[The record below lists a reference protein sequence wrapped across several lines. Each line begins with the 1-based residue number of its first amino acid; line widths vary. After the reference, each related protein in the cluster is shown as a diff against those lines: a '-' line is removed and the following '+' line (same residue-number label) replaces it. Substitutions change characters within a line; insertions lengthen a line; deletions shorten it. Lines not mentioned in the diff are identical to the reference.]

1 MYLLPYTV
9 GESRH
14 ECRSYGLGRNN
25 MTQVSITRSYSSPT
39 YDAVSRAISLVCD
52 LREIITPGAT
62 VVLKPNV
69 FAPRAAP
76 TTTDPRVVVAVGE
89 LCREAGAGRVIVAEG
104 RSIST
109 AKYRKGANST
119 RLCFEAVGMSKA
131 VEGAG
136 FETVYL
142 EEDEFVEVALPGAQV
157 LKKAHVPRTILEA
170 DVFINLPV
178 MKVHSLTLVTL
189 AIKNLH
195 GIISDYDKLY
205 QHCYR
210 ELALARKLT
219 DLLRIRHIDLNVM
232 DALVGQE
239 ADHAADGRP
248 VEMGLIL
255 TSRDAVS
262 LDAVAGAVMG
272 LDPNEVDTTRL
283 AGEAGLGEA
292 NLTKIEVLGESIEA
306 VRRPFARPDV
316 ELSLEKFPG
325 LQLYAGDYCRSCSYY
340 IRRGLD
346 RLKEE
351 GLLDE
356 VHPLALVVG
365 KDPEVPDD
373 LTCPVAIL
381 GDCALASESVKPLRD
396 RLLLRGKLNTLYSC
410 PPMEFR
416 IRAVDMLD

>member
-1 MYLLPYTV
+1 M
-9 GESRH
+9 E
-14 ECRSYGLGRNN
+14 
-25 MTQVSITRSYSSPT
+25 
-39 YDAVSRAISLVCD
+39 RAIALVCD
-52 LREIITPGAT
+52 LPALVGGKT

-69 FAPRAAP
+69 FAPRGAP

-89 LCREAGAGRVIVAEG
+89 LCREAGAGRVVVAEG

-119 RLCFEAVGMSKA
+119 RQCFEAVGMSQA
-131 VEGAG
+131 VEAAG
-136 FETVYL
+136 LDVVYL
-142 EEDEFVEVALPGAQV
+142 EEDEFVEVEVPGAQV
-157 LKKAHVPRTILEA
+157 LHTAHVPRTILEA
-170 DVFINLPV
+170 DVFVNLPV
-178 MKVHSLTLVTL
+178 MKIHSLTLVTL

-205 QHCYR
+205 RHCYR

-219 DLLRIRHIDLNVM
+219 DILRIRRIDLNVM
-232 DALVGQE
+232 DALVAQE

-255 TSRDAVS
+255 ASRDAVA

-272 LDPNEVDTTRL
+272 LGPEEVDTTRL

-292 NLTKIEVLGESIEA
+292 DLAKIEVVGEPIEA

-316 ELSLEKFPG
+316 ELSEAKFPG
-325 LQLYAGDYCRSCSYY
+325 LRLYAGDYCRSCSYY

-346 RLKEE
+346 RLKQE

-356 VHPLALVVG
+356 EHPLALVVG
-365 KDPEVPDD
+365 RDPEAPED
-373 LTCPVAIL
+373 LDCPVAIL
-381 GDCALASESVKPLRD
+381 GDCALASPSVKPLRD
-396 RLLLRGKLNTLYSC
+396 RLLLRGKLNAVYAC

-416 IRAVDMLD
+416 IRAAEMLD

>member
-1 MYLLPYTV
+1 MV
-9 GESRH
+9 AGKS
-14 ECRSYGLGRNN
+14 
-25 MTQVSITRSYSSPT
+25 
-39 YDAVSRAISLVCD
+39 
-52 LREIITPGAT
+52 

-69 FAPRAAP
+69 FAPRPAP

-119 RLCFEAVGMSKA
+119 RQCFEAVGMA
-131 VEGAG
+131 EAIEQAG

-142 EEDEFVEVALPGAQV
+142 EEDEFVEVEVPGAQV
-157 LKKAHVPRTILEA
+157 LHTAHVPRTILEA

-178 MKVHSLTLVTL
+178 MKIHSLTLVTL

-205 QHCYR
+205 RHCYR

-219 DLLRIRHIDLNVM
+219 DILRIRRIDLNVM
-232 DALVGQE
+232 DGLVAQE

-248 VEMGLIL
+248 VEMGLL
-255 TSRDAVS
+255 LASTDAVA

-272 LDPNEVDTTRL
+272 LDPQEVDTTRM

-292 NLTKIEVLGESIEA
+292 DLAKIEVVGEPIEA

-316 ELSLEKFPG
+316 ELSEEKFPG
-325 LQLYAGDYCRSCSYY
+325 LKLYSGDYCRSCSYY

-356 VHPLALVVG
+356 DHPLALVVG
-365 KDPEVPDD
+365 RDPEAPED
-373 LTCPVAIL
+373 LDCPAVIL
-381 GDCALASESVKPLRD
+381 GDCALGSPSVKPLRD
-396 RLLLRGKLNTLYSC
+396 RLLLRGKLNTVYAC

-416 IRAVDMLD
+416 IRAAEMLD

>member
-1 MYLLPYTV
+1 M
-9 GESRH
+9 S
-14 ECRSYGLGRNN
+14 
-25 MTQVSITRSYSSPT
+25 QVSIVRAEADPRGAIAE
-39 YDAVSRAISLVCD
+39 AVSSVCD
-52 LREIITPGAT
+52 LPALVAGKS

-69 FAPRAAP
+69 FAPRPAP

-119 RLCFEAVGMSKA
+119 QKCFEAVGMA
-131 VEGAG
+131 EAIEQAG
-136 FETVYL
+136 FEVVYL
-142 EEDEFVEVALPGAQV
+142 EEDEFVEVEVPGAQV
-157 LKKAHVPRTILEA
+157 LHTAHVPRTILEA
-170 DVFINLPV
+170 DVFVNLPV
-178 MKVHSLTLVTL
+178 MKIHSLTLVTL

-205 QHCYR
+205 RHCYR

-219 DLLRIRHIDLNVM
+219 DILRIRRIDLNVM
-232 DALVGQE
+232 DGLVAQE
-239 ADHAADGRP
+239 ADHAAGGRP

-255 TSRDAVS
+255 ASR
-262 LDAVAGAVMG
+262 DAVAGAVMG
-272 LDPNEVDTTRL
+272 LDPQEVDTTRM

-292 NLTKIEVLGESIEA
+292 DLGKIEVVGEPIEA

-316 ELSLEKFPG
+316 ELSEEKFPG
-325 LQLYAGDYCRSCSYY
+325 LKLYSGDYCRSCSYY

-356 VHPLALVVG
+356 DHPLALVVG
-365 KDPEVPDD
+365 RDPEAPED
-373 LTCPVAIL
+373 LDCPAVIL
-381 GDCALASESVKPLRD
+381 GDCALGSPSVKPLRD
-396 RLLLRGKLNTLYSC
+396 RLLLRGKLNTVYAC

-416 IRAVDMLD
+416 IRAAEMLD